1 MYRTLRSTAR
11 VVVLF
16 LLAAQAALAAAPCVS
31 ASARAADAFFPMPP
45 DCDGAPP
52 ASLCLQHCNVGDQ
65 SSGQVS
71 PALPA
76 PPLEVLHLAPAP
88 QAGAPRLAVPGIA
101 PAARAL
107 GPPIPIRNL
116 SLLL

>member
-1 MYRTLRSTAR
+1 MRRPLKSIART
-11 VVVLF
+11 VLLL
-16 LLAAQAALAAAPCVS
+16 LLAAQATLAAVPCVS
-31 ASARAADAFFPMPP
+31 AGARAADAFAPMPA
-45 DCDGAPP
+45 DCEQTPP
-52 ASLCLQHCNVGDQ
+52 ASLCLQHCIAGDQ

-71 PALPA
+71 PPMPA
-76 PPLEVLHLAPAP
+76 PPMALLQLLPLP
-88 QAGAPRLAVPGIA
+88 QADAPTSRTDVGP